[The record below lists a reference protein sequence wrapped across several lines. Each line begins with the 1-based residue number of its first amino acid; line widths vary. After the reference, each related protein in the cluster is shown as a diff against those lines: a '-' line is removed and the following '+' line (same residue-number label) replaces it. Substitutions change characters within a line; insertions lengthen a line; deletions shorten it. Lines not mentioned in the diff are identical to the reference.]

1 VAEVEDIALFLLTR
15 DARARPRG
23 MDLLFW
29 GVSDRG
35 PVLVRKT
42 GADAVMFVEHDVPT
56 HAGRR
61 VKTELTTLAG
71 RPVDRVHFSDRR
83 ALRDEA
89 DRLSQTGTPAFEAD
103 VKPADRFLMERF
115 ITGGARVR
123 GTPIARERHL
133 EIVDPIEMRPID
145 LTPTLRVASIDV
157 ESEGRDGPVLSIAIV
172 SEREERAFVRGR
184 GPAIAGASHYERE
197 SEVLAA
203 FFSYLVELD
212 PDALIGWNLIEFDL
226 TYLEERSRISAMPFA
241 IGRAGEY
248 ATVLRGSSSSTPS
261 VARVPGRVV
270 LDGIATMRA
279 ATWSFESFSLEHVSH
294 ELLGRGKK
302 ISHGARGDRL
312 GEILRM
318 YREDLPALVEYNI
331 EDCRLVRDIFAKA
344 ELLEFAI
351 ERQRLTGLTMDRRA
365 GAVASFD
372 HLYLPRLHRHKRV
385 APSVASESSAVAS
398 PGGFVMDSVPG
409 LYTNVLV
416 LDFKSLYPSII
427 RTFLVDPLGLAAGA
441 MRPESETIAGFE
453 GARFSR
459 TEHILPGVIESLWA
473 ARDRAKERRDV
484 PLSRAIKILMNSFY
498 GVLGTPA
505 CRFYDARLATSITR
519 RGHEVLR
526 ESRRVLEARGSTVIY
541 GDTDS
546 LFVRMPEDRDEAFV
560 LAEGAKLV
568 HELNAFW
575 REHVERTH
583 RLPSHLEIQLDHCYS
598 RFLMPTMR
606 GSAAGSK
613 KRYAGLVVHANGS
626 RELVVR
632 GLEAVR
638 TDWTPLARD
647 FQRELLRRV
656 FEREPFEDFVRKI
669 SDDLFDGRLDDRLIY
684 RKRLRRDVES
694 YAHVPPHVAA
704 ALALDEDV
712 REIEYVVTLKGPQP
726 IEKQSS
732 PPDYHHYL
740 TKQLAPAADVVLPFV
755 GTSFERLGGRQLSL
769 F

>member
-1 VAEVEDIALFLLTR
+1 VSDEIEVFLLTR
-15 DARARPRG
+15 DARPRPRG
-23 MDLLFW
+23 MELVFW
-29 GVSDRG
+29 GTSDRG
-35 PVLVRKT
+35 PVVVRKT
-42 GADAVMFVEHDVPT
+42 GEEAVFFVERDVET

-61 VKTELTTLAG
+61 AASELTTLVG
-71 RPVDRVHFSDRR
+71 RPVDRVAFGDRR
-83 ALRDEA
+83 VLRDEA
-89 DRLSQTGTPAFEAD
+89 DRLADRGTPAFEAD

-115 ITGGARVR
+115 ITGGALVR
-123 GTPIARERHL
+123 GKATRRARHL
-133 EIVDPIEMRPID
+133 EIVDPSEM
-145 LTPTLRVASIDV
+145 TPRDVTPRLKVASFDV
-157 ESEGRDGPVLSIAIV
+157 EADGREGAVLSIAIV
-172 SEREERAFVRGR
+172 TGDEERVFVRGR
-184 GPAIAGASHYERE
+184 GPEIPNVSYVERE
-197 SEVLAA
+197 EDVLRA
-203 FFSYLVELD
+203 FFAYVVELD
-212 PDALIGWNLIEFDL
+212 PDALIGWNVIDFDL
-226 TYLEERSRISAMPFA
+226 AYLEERARLCSMPFS

-248 ATVLRGSSSSTPS
+248 AAVLRGSSASSPS

-279 ATWSFESFSLEHVSH
+279 ATWSFESFSLEYVGR
-294 ELLGRGKK
+294 ELLGRGKRIAHASK
-302 ISHGARGDRL
+302 GDRL

-318 YREDLPALVEYNI
+318 YREDLPALVEYNL
-331 EDCRLVRDIFAKA
+331 EDCRLVRDIFARA

-365 GAVASFD
+365 GAVAAFD
-372 HLYLPRLHRHKRV
+372 HLYLPRLHRQRRV
-385 APSVASESSAVAS
+385 APSTASASAVVASL
-398 PGGFVMDSVPG
+398 GGFVMDSVPG
-409 LYTNVLV
+409 LYDDVLV

-441 MRPESETIAGFE
+441 GDPGAIEGFE

-459 TEHILPGVIESLWA
+459 TEHILPGLIESLWA

-526 ESRRVLEARGSTVIY
+526 ESRRVIEERGLDVIY

-546 LFVRMPEDRDEAFV
+546 LFVRVPEERDPLEEAS
-560 LAEGAKLV
+560 KLV
-568 HELNAFW
+568 TAVNEFW
-575 REHVERTH
+575 KDRVARAYD
-583 RLPSHLEIQLDHCYS
+583 LPSHLEIQLDARYAK
-598 RFLMPTMR
+598 FLMPTTR

-613 KRYAGLVVHANGS
+613 KRYAGLVEKKGA
-626 RELVVR
+626 REIVIK

-638 TDWTPLARD
+638 TDWTPLAREL
-647 FQRELLRRV
+647 QRELIRRV
-656 FEREPFEDFVRKI
+656 FEGEPFEDYVRKL
-669 SDDLFDGRLDDRLIY
+669 SDDLYAGRLDEQLVY
-684 RKRLRRDVES
+684 RKRLRRDIDS
-694 YAHVPPHVAA
+694 YTNVPPHVAA
-704 ALALDEDV
+704 ALALEEDV
-712 REIEYVVTLKGPQP
+712 REVEYVVTLKGPQP
-726 IEKQSS
+726 IEKRSS